1 MKNKDYIKEEIAT
14 YRELLKLFVI
24 IEIAI
29 MGGSLNLFLDL
40 FRNMSGI
47 KFVLV
52 IVGFISFFVNLAI
65 IKKIWNKMYEFKFML
80 KERND

>member
-1 MKNKDYIKEEIAT
+1 MKIDYIKEEIAT

-24 IEIAI
+24 IEITI
-29 MGGSLNLFLDL
+29 IGGSLNLFLDL
-40 FRNMSGI
+40 FTNISGI

-65 IKKIWNKMYEFKFML
+65 IKKIWNKMYEFKFIL